1 MRTCYTLLNK
11 SVEKPKRWQYGQT
24 APYAGVDCCPGYGCR
39 KATGIKVE
47 KTGGIKVEKKDKVEK
62 RKKEEEGRCRRRRC
76 GGRSGSAAAP
86 LELIAPK
93 QLLGQRRV
101 DEILVARFA
110 ADRREKVAESQF
122 GIEWL
127 IQGQQPLLDQP
138 RATESDSTP
147 AVQTCGVRTTQR
159 LRCHL
164 RRACG
169 AACAARLR
177 RTERTVRYLPA
188 AIREKVSFPSFQSRV
203 CTIGY

>member
-127 IQGQQPLLDQP
+127 VQSARLASP
-138 RATESDSTP
+138 ATMTST
-147 AVQTCGVRTTQR
+147 
-159 LRCHL
+159 
-164 RRACG
+164 
-169 AACAARLR
+169 ACAGSAKPRCR
-177 RTERTVRYLPA
+177 RSSAAAASKAWPA
-188 AIREKVSFPSFQSRV
+188 STR
-203 CTIGY
+203 G